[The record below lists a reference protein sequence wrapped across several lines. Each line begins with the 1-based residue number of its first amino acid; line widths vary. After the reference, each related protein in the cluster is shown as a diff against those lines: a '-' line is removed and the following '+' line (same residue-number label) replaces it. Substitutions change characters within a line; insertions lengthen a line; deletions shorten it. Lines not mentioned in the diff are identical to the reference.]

1 MESVYDRVK
10 ELCKKKKVTVSE
22 MEREL
27 GLARGASYKW
37 SHSTPNAETVMKLAK
52 YFSADPIYITEG
64 EEEFRKEYYKARKT
78 GEMVQMYFNRPEC
91 RMLFDATKDM
101 QPEDVEKVVAMIK
114 VFKGE
119 D

>member
-10 ELCKKKKVTVSE
+10 ELCKKKHVTVSE
-22 MEREL
+22 MERDL
-27 GLARGASYKW
+27 GLTRGAAYKW
-37 SHSTPNAETVMKLAK
+37 TQSKPNAETIMKLSK
-52 YFSADPIYITEG
+52 YFSADPSYITDG
-64 EEEFRKEYYKARKT
+64 EEEFKYKYYRAKKT
-78 GEMVQMYFNRPEC
+78 GEMVQMYFERPEC